1 MTKGKE
7 LRKINKNSL
16 AWDLVQNRSLYLLM
30 IPVVLYYLL
39 FHYLPM
45 YGAIMAFQDY
55 SPMRGLFGSDFIGF
69 DNFLAFFDSYYFW
82 RIFGN
87 TLIISFLSLAFEF
100 TTPIILALLI
110 NELRSRTLSG
120 FVKSI
125 SVFPH
130 FISLVIVCGMVKDFT
145 SMNGIINQLMMG
157 LGYDGLSML
166 QKPELFRPIYILS
179 GIWQNVGWD
188 SIIYIAALMAI
199 DQTLYEAADIDGAG
213 QWKKLLKITIPC
225 ILPTIVVMFILRV
238 GNIMN
243 VGFEKI
249 ILLYNPINYETSDVI
264 SSFVYRKGLIDFQ
277 WSYAAAVGLFNSV
290 INLVLLLAANKMSKK
305 VTQSSLW

>member
-1 MTKGKE
+1 MPTPLKSSPRKG
-7 LRKINKNSL
+7 SWG
-16 AWDLVQNRSLYLLM
+16 WDFSQNRSLYLLA
-30 IPVVLYYLL
+30 IPVVVFYLL

-45 YGAIMAFQDY
+45 YGAVMAFQDY
-55 SPMRGLFGSDFIGF
+55 SPMQGLFGSEFVGLQNFF
-69 DNFLAFFDSYYFW
+69 DFFDSYYFG
-82 RIFGN
+82 RIVGN

-100 TTPIILALLI
+100 TTPIILALMI
-110 NELRSRTLSG
+110 NELRSQRFSSV
-120 FVKSI
+120 VKTV

-130 FISLVIVCGMVKDFT
+130 FISLVVVCGIVQDFT
-145 SMNGIINQLMMG
+145 SMNGIINQIFVFF
-157 LGYDGLSML
+157 GYDGLSML

-179 GIWQNVGWD
+179 GIWQSIGWN

-199 DQTLYEAADIDGAG
+199 DQTLYEAAEIDGAG
-213 QWKKLLKITIPC
+213 RWQQLWKITIPC

-249 ILLYNPINYETSDVI
+249 ILLYNPINYETADVI

-277 WSYAAAVGLFNSV
+277 WSYASAVGLFNSV
-290 INLVLLLAANKMSKK
+290 INLGLLLMANRLSKK
-305 VTQSSLW
+305 VTDSSLW

>member
-1 MTKGKE
+1 MKKG
-7 LRKINKNSL
+7 SWS
-16 AWDLVQNRSLYLLM
+16 WDLAHHRSLYFLA

-55 SPMRGLFGSDFIGF
+55 SPMQGLLGSEFVGF
-69 DNFLAFFDSYYFW
+69 ANFLDFFDSYYFG
-82 RIFGN
+82 RIVGN
-87 TLIISFLSLAFEF
+87 TLIISGLSLAFEF
-100 TTPIILALLI
+100 TTPIVLALLI
-110 NELRSRTLSG
+110 NELRSQRLSSW
-120 FVKSI
+120 VKTV
-125 SVFPH
+125 SVLPH
-130 FISLVIVCGMVKDFT
+130 FISLVVVCGMVQDFT
-145 SMNGIINQLMMG
+145 SMNGILNQLLVG

-179 GIWQNVGWD
+179 GIWQNIGWD

-199 DQTLYEAADIDGAG
+199 DQTLYEAAEIDGAG
-213 QWKKLLKITIPC
+213 RWKQLLRVTIPC

-290 INLVLLLAANKMSKK
+290 INLSLLLLANRMSKK
-305 VTQSSLW
+305 VTESSLW

>member
-1 MTKGKE
+1 MPGKPKR
-7 LRKINKNSL
+7 LLNKNSL
-16 AWDLVQNRSLYLLM
+16 GWDLVQNRSLYLLM
-30 IPVVLYYLL
+30 IPVLLYYLL

-45 YGAIMAFQDY
+45 YGAVMAFQDY
-55 SPMRGLFGSDFIGF
+55 SPMKGLFGSDFIGLQNFF
-69 DNFLAFFDSYYFW
+69 DFFDSYYFW

-100 TTPIILALLI
+100 TTPIILALMI
-110 NELRSRTLSG
+110 NELRSRGLSG
-120 FVKSI
+120 VVKTV

-145 SMNGIINQLMMG
+145 SMNGIFNEIFKLF
-157 LGYDGLSML
+157 GYDGLSML
-166 QKPELFRPIYILS
+166 QKPELFRPIYIIS
-179 GIWQNVGWD
+179 GIWQNIGWD

-199 DQTLYEAADIDGAG
+199 DQTLYEAAEIDGAG
-213 QWKKLLKITIPC
+213 RWQQLWKVTIPC

-249 ILLYNPINYETSDVI
+249 ILLYNPINYETADVI

-290 INLVLLLAANKMSKK
+290 INLGLLLVANRLSKK

>member
-1 MTKGKE
+1 MAKNKPGK
-7 LRKINKNSL
+7 LINKNSL
-16 AWDLVQNRSLYLLM
+16 SWDLFQNRSLYILM
-30 IPVVLYYLL
+30 IPVIVYYLL

-55 SPMRGLFGSDFIGF
+55 SPMKGLFGSDFVGF
-69 DNFLAFFDSYYFW
+69 DNFLSFFDSFYFY
-82 RIFGN
+82 RVVGN

-110 NELRSRTLSG
+110 NELRSKNLSSL
-120 FVKSI
+120 VKTI

-130 FISLVIVCGMVKDFT
+130 FISLVIVIGMVKDFT

-157 LGYDGLSML
+157 LGYDGLGML

-199 DQTLYEAADIDGAG
+199 DQTLYEAAEIDGAG
-213 QWKKLLKITIPC
+213 QWQKLLKITIPC

-277 WSYAAAVGLFNSV
+277 WSYASAVGLFNSV
-290 INLVLLLAANKMSKK
+290 INLVLLLMANKLSKK